1 MSETGVAQ
9 NKRKLPTST
18 AFVSTG
24 RARQRRKETCIH
36 LEVSKVFP
44 SATSCVPRGGDE
56 YFQNKCPSAHLS
68 LCTDTLTPLGGDRA
82 PPTGTSAD
90 SQKYETQNQTYP
102 DTSRNYVRER
112 QCTRYRN
119 VTHCAAVG
127 NQKSYVK
134 NLYIFYDKQMYFAK
148 CKPVRFSGCSG
159 RDKVWT
165 TVQICA
171 FIRRAAVKSKVADWN
186 SNKMLDVL
194 CRRVCVCLPRKT
206 RL

>member
-18 AFVSTG
+18 AFVSTR

-56 YFQNKCPSAHLS
+56 YFQNKCTSAHLS

-82 PPTGTSAD
+82 PPTGTSAV

-112 QCTRYRN
+112 QCTLYRN

-134 NLYIFYDKQMYFAK
+134 ISTFSTTNKCILQNANQSDFLAVLAETKCEQQCKYVLSFAE
-148 CKPVRFSGCSG
+148 
-159 RDKVWT
+159 
-165 TVQICA
+165 
-171 FIRRAAVKSKVADWN
+171 
-186 SNKMLDVL
+186 
-194 CRRVCVCLPRKT
+194 

>member
-56 YFQNKCPSAHLS
+56 YFQNKCTSAHLS

-82 PPTGTSAD
+82 PPTETSAD
-90 SQKYETQNQTYP
+90 SQKYETQNQIYP

-112 QCTRYRN
+112 QCTLYRC
-119 VTHCAAVG
+119 HALCSSWKPEIIC
-127 NQKSYVK
+127 QKSLHFLRQTNVFCK
-134 NLYIFYDKQMYFAK
+134 MQTSQIFWLFWQRQSVNNSANMCFHSQ
-148 CKPVRFSGCSG
+148 SGC
-159 RDKVWT
+159 K
-165 TVQICA
+165 I
-171 FIRRAAVKSKVADWN
+171 
-186 SNKMLDVL
+186 
-194 CRRVCVCLPRKT
+194 
-206 RL
+206 